1 LCIEAAAGDII
12 ARPGPFVNKSKS
24 SEYRANAAD
33 CTKLAALA
41 NESTTKL
48 AFLNMAEAWLRLADH
63 AELSKRYHAD
73 DDVGSSKS
81 PDQDTTCEGDG
92 DHDREA

>member
-1 LCIEAAAGDII
+1 M
-12 ARPGPFVNKSKS
+12 NKSKS
-24 SEYRANAAD
+24 GAYRANAAD

-48 AFLNMAEAWLRLADH
+48 TFLNMAEAWLRLADH
-63 AELSKRYHAD
+63 AERSKRYHAD
-73 DDVGSSKS
+73 KEVDARKS
-81 PDQDTTCEGDG
+81 PDQGTTREGEG